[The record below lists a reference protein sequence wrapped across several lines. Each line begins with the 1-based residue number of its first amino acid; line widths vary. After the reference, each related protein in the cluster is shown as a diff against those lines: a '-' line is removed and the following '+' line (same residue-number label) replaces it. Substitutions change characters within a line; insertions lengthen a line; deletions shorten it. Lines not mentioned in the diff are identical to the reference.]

1 VHQTL
6 NTDLPSQHLLTGR
19 ELAANPAI
27 FTGKM
32 MEPEDLGAVPLML
45 QAQLLA
51 NLLAGFHLVM
61 EMTVPCYPGFNIE
74 KTMLQMTVSGCSVK
88 QMGQKNG
95 SKR

>member
-1 VHQTL
+1 MHQTL
-6 NTDLPSQHLLTGR
+6 DTMLPSQHLLTGR
-19 ELAANPAI
+19 ELAANPAM
-27 FTGKM
+27 FTQKM
-32 MEPEDLGAVPLML
+32 MEPKDLGAVPLML